1 MPYKWHYF
9 GQVKHELQAENIR
22 HHDLIKCI
30 LIVVSLKDS
39 TRHFKVLCL
48 FYLSL
53 LDFDTYLSYTFV
65 LIEIFESCFITV
77 YMIKISFSYL

>member
-9 GQVKHELQAENIR
+9 GQVKHELQAENTK

-48 FYLSL
+48 FYLS
-53 LDFDTYLSYTFV
+53 
-65 LIEIFESCFITV
+65 
-77 YMIKISFSYL
+77 FS